1 MKRSGLSDTSDEARR
16 VLDDVY
22 RKMTPSRKLALQSA
36 DFRCERRLHDSGLR
50 SRRPETNLADLQKS
64 WNLLRL
70 GPGPWASM
78 EIVPMDR
85 PIDNLDVVR
94 EVTAAFD
101 RLGIAYAL
109 GGSWASSFY
118 GEPRSTRDA
127 DITVEPFAGQ
137 EAALASNF
145 GPDYHVSLDA
155 VMQAVRDQSTFNII
169 NTIAGFKVYVFVG
182 GNTAFRRSVL
192 KRRMPITSPGDAW
205 HPLVMITAEDTILL
219 KLEWYRLG
227 GEISE
232 RQWLDVQ
239 GIFRVQA
246 ERLDQAYLDQWA
258 VELGVA
264 DLLADARREA
274 GI

>member
-1 MKRSGLSDTSDEARR
+1 MKRVGLVDTSDEARS

-22 RKMTPSRKLALQSA
+22 RRMDPTRKLGLQAA
-36 DFRCERRLHDSGLR
+36 DFQAEKMLHEAGIR
-50 SRRPETNLADLQKS
+50 FRNPAADRAEIQKS
-64 WNLLRL
+64 WNNTRL
-70 GPGPWASM
+70 GPGPWDLR
-78 EIVPMDR
+78 ETHPMDR

-94 EVTAAFD
+94 EVTAVFD
-101 RLGIAYAL
+101 RLQIPDAL

-127 DITVEPFAGQ
+127 DITVEPFAGR
-137 EAALASNF
+137 ETDLVSSF
-145 GPDYHVSLDA
+145 GPDYYLSLDG
-155 VMQAVRDQSTFNII
+155 VTQAVRDRSAFKII
-169 NTIAGFKVYVFVG
+169 NTIAGFKVDVFVAN
-182 GNTAFRRSVL
+182 NTPFRRSIL
-192 KRRMPITSPGDAW
+192 IRRVPITSAGDSW

-246 ERLDQAYLDQWA
+246 ERLDQPYLDRWA
-258 VELGVA
+258 KELGVA
-264 DLLADARREA
+264 DLLGDARRDA
-274 GI
+274 AS